1 MKHIKTQ
8 EERNALKTFLDSE
21 DSQQPLRDIRSES
34 NSNEKGRKYKRLAK
48 KFLYADGTGKNV
60 TEEDNYTKFF
70 AGVPKTT
77 AVSKVVDSIRRHINR
92 PIKQAVKSMN
102 PSGKLIPLDEFPLHT
117 TTRLSFDE
125 KTIKRFLAAN
135 LENRSLYEPELKKYV
150 WDMENDKFAAGAIPI
165 CVCPDKDN
173 TGLILADGQT
183 RLMAMQITK
192 RFDYV
197 IEVRS
202 ITREERKFINGGRSN
217 SFRDREKMGDAPT
230 NTATSEHIVHSYI
243 RIVLDKIKG
252 KDFISDARTKGVYD
266 ELEDII
272 YKMKPLRKFGFGM
285 KRKVPH
291 GVFVALLEIY
301 VKDPKK
307 EPKILSFLDS
317 LCRPNM
323 ADPKA
328 PDKLSSALT
337 EFLEKKVRG
346 GHNRTN
352 LAYEA
357 TQPAFRSYD
366 KGWNGSKAE
375 YCRILGLK
383 AEVDDSDEDK
393 DQDQD

>member
-60 TEEDNYTKFF
+60 TKEDNYTKFF

-165 CVCPDKDN
+165 C
-173 TGLILADGQT
+173 A
-183 RLMAMQITK
+183 
-192 RFDYV
+192 
-197 IEVRS
+197 
-202 ITREERKFINGGRSN
+202 
-217 SFRDREKMGDAPT
+217 
-230 NTATSEHIVHSYI
+230 
-243 RIVLDKIKG
+243 
-252 KDFISDARTKGVYD
+252 YD
-266 ELEDII
+266 
-272 YKMKPLRKFGFGM
+272 
-285 KRKVPH
+285 V
-291 GVFVALLEIY
+291 
-301 VKDPKK
+301 
-307 EPKILSFLDS
+307 
-317 LCRPNM
+317 LCRV
-323 ADPKA
+323 KA
-328 PDKLSSALT
+328 FVFRFIWNSPSEMRPCRLPTRMSLTAIPCRTAAVSASYSAMNLERMYWFLISCPINRSRSVSVSGGSPDT
-337 EFLEKKVRG
+337 
-346 GHNRTN
+346 
-352 LAYEA
+352 
-357 TQPAFRSYD
+357 
-366 KGWNGSKAE
+366 
-375 YCRILGLK
+375 
-383 AEVDDSDEDK
+383 
-393 DQDQD
+393 